1 MEARH
6 ALVRNYP
13 PDCSGDRD
21 CHICACD
28 VNALPYRAR
37 RRAMRRCGT
46 GLQQGTMNDVTEL
59 LWSALKEEP
68 LPSPLGDGLDVR
80 CPHRTAAEGTLDT
93 MDVCKSST
101 SAVDGC
107 YHKCT

>member
-46 GLQQGTMNDVTEL
+46 GVLFIG
-59 LWSALKEEP
+59 LKRR
-68 LPSPLGDGLDVR
+68 LRR
-80 CPHRTAAEGTLDT
+80 CLC
-93 MDVCKSST
+93 V
-101 SAVDGC
+101 
-107 YHKCT
+107 